1 MIWNKAAG
9 QDMEFFAFYR
19 SLEAYKN
26 ALTDGNASMVLS
38 HDSEFFQFF
47 LQIDEIGR

>member
-9 QDMEFFAFYR
+9 QDMEFYSFYR

-26 ALTDGNASMVLS
+26 ALSDGNAALVLS
-38 HDSEFFQFF
+38 PESEFFQFF
-47 LQIDEIGR
+47 RKSMSK

>member
-1 MIWNKAAG
+1 MVSHSFFV
-9 QDMEFFAFYR
+9 DHPEEFFAFYR

-38 HDSEFFQFF
+38 PDSEFFQFF
-47 LQIDEIGR
+47 RKSMR